1 MTRTAGALCAL
12 LLATACASTAQTQPA
27 YAQSNSQ
34 VSSMNS
40 IQPET
45 TITLNGHGSV
55 DREPDMASANV
66 GVNVEAE
73 TAADAMSEQA
83 EKMNAVFAA
92 VKAAGI
98 ADRDMQTSNLSL
110 NPVYDY
116 NRNDGGPPQLRGYNA
131 SNQITINVRDLDEL
145 GETLDAI
152 VKAGSNQINSIQF
165 GVDDPSDALDE
176 ARVAAIGDARRK
188 ADLYAQ
194 AAGYRVARIVTIA
207 EAGSYS
213 PPMPMANRMVMAE
226 AASTPIARGE
236 VSLTADVSVTFE
248 LVK

>member
-12 LLATACASTAQTQPA
+12 LLATACASTAPTQTA
-27 YAQSNSQ
+27 FAQGTSMAT
-34 VSSMNS
+34 SMNS

-55 DREPDMASANV
+55 DREPDMASVNV

-73 TAADAMSEQA
+73 TARAAMSEQA

-116 NRNDGGPPQLRGYNA
+116 SRDDSRPRLRGYNA
-131 SNQITINVRDLDEL
+131 ANQITINVRDLDSL
-145 GETLDAI
+145 GEMLDAI
-152 VKAGSNQINSIQF
+152 VKAGSNQINSVQF
-165 GVDDPSDALDE
+165 GIEESMEALDE
-176 ARVAAIGDARRK
+176 ARMGAITDAQRK
-188 ADLYAQ
+188 AELYAQ
-194 AAGYRVARIVTIA
+194 AAGYRVARIVNIS
-207 EAGSYS
+207 EGGGYQ
-213 PPMPMANRMVMAE
+213 PPMPMATRMVSAE
-226 AASTPIARGE
+226 ASSTPIARGE
-236 VSLTADVSVTFE
+236 VSLTADVNVTFE